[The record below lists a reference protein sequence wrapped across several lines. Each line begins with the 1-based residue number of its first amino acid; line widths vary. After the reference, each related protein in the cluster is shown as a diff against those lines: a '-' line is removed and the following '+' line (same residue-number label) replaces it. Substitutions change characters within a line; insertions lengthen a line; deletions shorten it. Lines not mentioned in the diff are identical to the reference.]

1 MSGAGKGGHGKKKA
15 HGHHEEHEEHVNH
28 EAWVIPYAD
37 MLTLLMAMFLV
48 MWATSETGSKQAAA
62 IAKALQAEING
73 SAPIDG
79 GEGVLAATGAS
90 SGGSPVDFGLNAGR
104 SVRAELALQKE
115 EARQVQLI
123 GEKKELEDIQKQL
136 QSDLDAVGLG
146 DKVAF
151 REEERGLVVTIVS
164 DQVLF
169 SSGDATLMGP
179 GQTILDGIVGPV
191 MRLNK
196 PISVEGH
203 TDSRPIST
211 GRFPTNWE
219 LSTARA
225 TTVLRYLVDRWNFDP
240 KLVTAAGYGDTRP
253 VGDNSTVQG
262 QAANRRVEIVI
273 QSTVK

>member
-1 MSGAGKGGHGKKKA
+1 MSGASKGGHGRKKA
-15 HGHHEEHEEHVNH
+15 HHDEEHEEHVNH

-48 MWATSETGSKQAAA
+48 LWAKSDSGSKEAAA
-62 IAKALQAEING
+62 VAAALRSQLTGEI
-73 SAPIDG
+73 PVDG
-79 GEGVLAATGAS
+79 GQGVLGSTGAA

-123 GEKKELEDIQKQL
+123 GEKKELEDIKEQL
-136 QSDLDAVGLG
+136 QKELDAAGLG

-169 SSGDATLMGP
+169 TSGDATLMGP
-179 GQTILDGIVGPV
+179 GRTILDGLAGPV
-191 MRLNK
+191 IRLNK
-196 PISVEGH
+196 PISIEGH

-211 GRFPTNWE
+211 GRYPTNWE

-225 TTVLRYLVDRWNFDP
+225 TTVLRYLVDKWNFDP
-240 KLVTAAGYGDTRP
+240 KLVTASGYGDTRP
-253 VGDNSTVQG
+253 IGDNGSATG